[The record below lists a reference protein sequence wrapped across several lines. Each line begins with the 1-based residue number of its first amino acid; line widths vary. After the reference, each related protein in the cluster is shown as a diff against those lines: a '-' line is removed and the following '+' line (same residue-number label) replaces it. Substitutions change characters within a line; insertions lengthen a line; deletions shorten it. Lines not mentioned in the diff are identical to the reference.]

1 MKKQKFYLIP
11 AEIVDSNFPDEIKQ
25 MRKTTLVRC
34 EATQEQI
41 AQLRKNKSLTR
52 LIANGTEST
61 KMKSIKTAFDLL
73 AADTL
78 EECEEMVKKI
88 IAADEKEMIDYIDG
102 VDVWEKVELSFN
114 VKQFLEQIDYKP
126 EDWK

>member
-25 MRKTTLVRC
+25 MRKTTLVPC

-41 AQLRKNKSLTR
+41 AQLKKEKSLSR
-52 LIANGTEST
+52 LINNGTEST
-61 KMKSIKTAFDLL
+61 KMKSIKAAFDLL
-73 AADTL
+73 SADTL
-78 EECEEMVKKI
+78 EECEEMIKLI
-88 IAADEKEMIDYIDG
+88 IAADETEMIDYIDG